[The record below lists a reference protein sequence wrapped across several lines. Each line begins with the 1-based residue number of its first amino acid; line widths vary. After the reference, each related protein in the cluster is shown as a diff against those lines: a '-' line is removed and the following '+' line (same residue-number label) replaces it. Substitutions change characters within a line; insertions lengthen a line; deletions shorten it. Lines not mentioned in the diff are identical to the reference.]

1 METVGS
7 MEGVGTGRG
16 ARRTGR
22 HPLPASR
29 VPAPDGAAPTRGRP
43 RSEAVELAIVEG
55 VVRLLEEGVPL
66 AELSIERIARTAG
79 VGKATIYRRWSGKE
93 ELFVDVVA
101 SIEEPDP
108 DLPGTSLRDDLVRL
122 LEHMRRRG
130 LNLRTSAL
138 LHNVFAQMKTL
149 PKLWDAYHSVVVE
162 PRRRLLYDVLRR
174 GVADGE
180 LPAGIDVELSGDLF
194 TGPMLLRTMM
204 RSDAPLADDL
214 SERIVDTVLAGL
226 KAQS

>member
-1 METVGS
+1 
-7 MEGVGTGRG
+7 MEGVDTGQG
-16 ARRTGR
+16 ARREGR
-22 HPLPASR
+22 HQLPASR
-29 VPAPDGAAPTRGRP
+29 GPAPDAAAPARGRP
-43 RSEAVELAIVEG
+43 RSEAAELAIVEG
-55 VVRLLEEGVPL
+55 VIRLLEEGAPL
-66 AELSIERIARTAG
+66 AGLSIERIARTAG

-226 KAQS
+226 KAQGARTE